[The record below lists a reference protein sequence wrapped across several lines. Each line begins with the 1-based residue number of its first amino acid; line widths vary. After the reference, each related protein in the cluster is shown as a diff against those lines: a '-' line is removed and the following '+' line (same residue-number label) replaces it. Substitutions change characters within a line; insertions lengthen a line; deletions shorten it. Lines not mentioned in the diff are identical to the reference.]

1 MNGVEVIKTSLV
13 DDGSRESKALIYNAT
28 MGNNQSLKDL
38 VGETLAVT
46 EFCLFNKEIKD
57 SDTGEIIPTEII
69 TLITDQGA
77 ITTNSKTVIKSFENI
92 CSVFGEPSW
101 KDDPLPIKI
110 ISGKTKENRTY
121 MDIMPTV

>member
-13 DDGSRESKALIYNAT
+13 DDGTRESKALIYNAT

-38 VGETLAVT
+38 VGDVVNVT
-46 EFCLFNKEIKD
+46 EFCLFKEIKD
-57 SDTGEIIPTEII
+57 ADTGEIIPTEII

-121 MDIMPTV
+121 MDITPAV

>member
-1 MNGVEVIKTSLV
+1 MNGVEIIKTSLV
-13 DDGSRESKALIYNAT
+13 DDGSRGSKALIYNAT

-57 SDTGEIIPTEII
+57 KDTGEIVETQVI
-69 TLITDQGA
+69 TLITQDGA

-101 KDDPLPIKI
+101 KDDPLSIKI
-110 ISGKTKENRTY
+110 ISGKTKDNKTY
-121 MDIMPTV
+121 MDIIPAV